1 MKELQEKR
9 EPPHV
14 GVDSFRSES
23 PGLLKTGVFSLF
35 IHIAILALVT
45 LTLKPAIHQGQRVY
59 HVTLRPYSPPGP
71 GTPQGAPG
79 LGTPGTPGPHEGL
92 PPPPAAEKLK
102 PEEGP
107 KENKIVESIKPPQK
121 KLEKSEKREV
131 REAATKQKPDE
142 RLTGDEMVVGKKP
155 LKKGEIVEK
164 EKGSRISLQ
173 EAIED
178 IHKKVALDEIQKR
191 VARRGGLEKGT
202 REGQEVARPA
212 QRPIGPSTGSSP
224 PSGSG
229 SGTGPGSGTG
239 TGPGSGGFQT
249 GGSPWGSSSQ
259 GSSLWDSKLD
269 QYYSL
274 IWAKIKEEWTLP
286 ENLPKGK
293 TDLETIIVVIIEREG
308 KIQKSWFEK
317 RSGNTL
323 YDQMAMRAI
332 KKAEPLP
339 PIPKEFSDNTF
350 EIGIRFHPD

>member
-9 EPPHV
+9 EPPRV
-14 GVDSFRSES
+14 LVDSFRSES
-23 PGLLKTGVFSLF
+23 TGLLKTGFFSLL
-35 IHIAILALVT
+35 IHIALLTLVT

-59 HVTLRPYSPPGP
+59 HVTLRPYSLPGP

-79 LGTPGTPGPHEGL
+79 LGTPGTPGPQEGV
-92 PPPPAAEKLK
+92 PPPAAEKLK

-107 KENKIVESIKPPQK
+107 KRNKTIESLKPPQK
-121 KLEKSEKREV
+121 NLEKPEKREV
-131 REAATKQKPDE
+131 HEARTKQKPDE
-142 RLTGDEMVVGKKP
+142 RLTRDETAVGIKP
-155 LKKGEIVEK
+155 SKKGDIAEK
-164 EKGSRISLQ
+164 EKGSHKSLQ

-191 VARRGGLEKGT
+191 VARRGGTEKKT
-202 REGQEVARPA
+202 RAGQESSRPP
-212 QRPIGPSTGSSP
+212 QEPIGPSTGSSP

-229 SGTGPGSGTG
+229 SGTGPGAGAG
-239 TGPGSGGFQT
+239 TGPGSGRPQT
-249 GGSPWGSSSQ
+249 GGAPWGSSSQ
-259 GSSLWDSKLD
+259 GFSLWDSKLD

-293 TDLETIIVVIIEREG
+293 TDLETIIVVIIDREG
-308 KIQKSWFEK
+308 KIQKTWFEK

-332 KKAEPLP
+332 KKAGPLP